1 MNIIQE
7 MWLKIDL
14 TKFNIVEEQFFDII
28 KLKSVSILKKIFYF
42 SIIEFTMSII
52 FNFFVSF
59 YLFNNDFEN
68 VDKQPIII
76 SLNVLNYLVIIFF
89 IIKFYINFNKIELDS
104 NVNELNR
111 NILKSRKNV
120 YNYIKVSLILFN
132 FSSLIFAF
140 YFLIEKYPY
149 ENAIIINN
157 TFFNPE
163 LFYLLF
169 FFILSLMLT
178 IYTFLIWNL
187 YRFFYLRLINNL
199 IFNDEEL
206 NKSHY

>member
-1 MNIIQE
+1 

-14 TKFNIVEEQFFDII
+14 TKFNIVEEQFFYII

-104 NVNELNR
+104 NVNELNK
-111 NILKSRKNV
+111 NILKSRKTV